1 MDELW
6 QKFYASGK
14 VEDYLEFIKKQGG
27 NQDGDSKR
35 LSDKGADSEGKR

>member
-6 QKFYASGK
+6 LKFYNSGK
-14 VEDYLEFIKKQGG
+14 VEDYLEFIKRQGG

-35 LSDKGADSEGKR
+35 LSDKRTDGEGKR